1 MPFMPNMPMMTN
13 PYQSIMP
20 NQDNTFI
27 EQRIQTLEQKVQNL
41 ENNIKQLEKKLNNK
55 EEDYFKYQSSM
66 HMM

>member
-13 PYQSIMP
+13 PYQNIMP

-41 ENNIKQLEKKLNNK
+41 ENNIKQLEKKLNTK